1 MLIAN
6 TAEQLFER
14 FENLMPF
21 RVQDILLVSSLYDSF
36 ILREDGRLNEL
47 MIGESLELNLQHI
60 PGITHVSSGAEALE
74 LAKRQPRF
82 NLIVTNLELGDMDAA
97 QLAREV
103 KATGLDVPVVVLAY
117 DYREIKN
124 FRARNP
130 VTDIDRIFLWQGNIR
145 ILISIV
151 KYVEDKRNVLHD
163 TQVMGV
169 PVMLVVEDN
178 IRYYSSFLPVIYTE
192 LITQSRR
199 LISEGLNVAHK
210 LVRLRARPKI
220 LLCSN
225 YEEAESLVMQ
235 YREYLFGVISDVEFP
250 RNGQLSPESGFSL
263 ADKVRSIVPD
273 APIVL
278 QSSRTAFQPRALEEG
293 CSFLRKRSPTLLNDL
308 RRFLIEQLGFGD
320 FVFRMPDGREVARA
334 RDLNELEKLLH
345 EVPDESIAYHSARN
359 HFSHWLRARTEFTV
373 AQKLRPRKVSDFPSI
388 EALRRDLIDSITEY
402 RHEQSQVLVG
412 DFNAASF
419 TPTDAFFLRIG
430 SGSLGGKARGL
441 AFVRHLL
448 HNHRLAR
455 RFPGIRI
462 AVPPSFVLATGIFD
476 RFLAE
481 NQLHDFAIQCDN
493 DDEIAERFLDAQF
506 PSDIRDNLLAFLN
519 TVHYPIAVRS
529 SSLLEDSQY
538 QPFTGVYE
546 TYMLANQHPDLSVR
560 LDELLEAIKR
570 VYSST
575 FSQHAKRYVRATP
588 YRLEEEKMAVIIQQ
602 VVGSAHGQ
610 RFYPDFSGVV
620 RTRNFYPVPPITVE
634 DGIATVALGLGRTVV
649 DGGKCLS
656 FCPRYPQHLI
666 QFSSVEDILN
676 NSQNEFWALELN
688 HHSDLRGVGA
698 SPTVQAGVSHAAMHT
713 PETSSALLRESS
725 PARECGEDAAPF
737 STSRANA
744 RRQMAAHQE
753 AVDHTPHLHE
763 VSFPISAAESD
774 GTLHNVASTY
784 SADNHA
790 VYDGMSRPGA
800 RIVSFAPILKYGVF
814 PLPALLDQLMRIA
827 EEALRRPVEVEFA
840 VRMPRYAGDPADFG
854 FLQMRPLVLSRE
866 GEELRMEEVDRSHL
880 VCQSSKVLG
889 HGRIA
894 DLRDAIVVDLH
905 RFERARSQ
913 EVAESVAQL
922 NARLTDSGTPYL
934 LIGVGRWGSND
945 PWLGIP
951 VEWDQ
956 ISGARVI
963 VEAGFRDFRV
973 TPSQGSHFFQ
983 NLTAFQV
990 GYFTVNPDAGE
1001 GFVDWD
1007 WLASSVAVEEDSCV
1021 RHLHF
1026 DHPLVVVMNGKT
1038 SQGMI
1043 FKPDA

>member
-1 MLIAN
+1 MSSHSSSPIFD
-6 TAEQLFER
+6 AEQLFER

-74 LAKRQPRF
+74 LAKSQPRF

-103 KATGLDVPVVVLAY
+103 KAAGLDVPVVVLAY

-124 FRARNP
+124 FRARQP
-130 VTDIDRIFLWQGNIR
+130 VTDIDRIFLWQGNVR

-151 KYVEDKRNVLHD
+151 KYVEDKRNVPHD

-178 IRYYSSFLPVIYTE
+178 IRYYSAFLPVIYTE

-225 YEEAESLVMQ
+225 YEEAEALVMK

-250 RNGQLSPESGFSL
+250 RNGQLTPEAGFSL
-263 ADKVRSIVPD
+263 AAKVRSIVPD

-278 QSSRTAFQPRALEEG
+278 QSSRTAFMQRALEEG

-334 RDLNELEKLLH
+334 RDLNELEKHLH
-345 EVPDESIAYHSARN
+345 EVPDDSVAFHSERN
-359 HFSHWLRARTEFTV
+359 HFSHWLRARTEFSL
-373 AQKLRPRKVSDFPSI
+373 AQKLRPRKVSDFANVA
-388 EALRRDLIDSITEY
+388 ALRRDLFESIAEY
-402 RHEQSQVLVG
+402 RQEQNQVLVG

-419 TPTDAFFLRIG
+419 KSTDAFFLRLG

-441 AFVRHLL
+441 AFVRYLL
-448 HNHRLAR
+448 HNYRLAKR
-455 RFPGIRI
+455 LPGIRI

-481 NQLHDFAIQCDN
+481 NKLHDFAIECDN
-493 DDEIAERFLDAQF
+493 DDEIVERFLSASI
-506 PSDIRDNLLAFLN
+506 PTEVRENLLAFLRE
-519 TVHYPIAVRS
+519 VRYPIAVRS

-546 TYMLANQHPDLSVR
+546 TYMLANQHPDLDVR
-560 LDELLEAIKR
+560 LAELMEAIKR
-570 VYSST
+570 VYAST

-588 YRLEEEKMAVIIQQ
+588 YRLEEEKMAVILQQ
-602 VVGSAHGQ
+602 VVGATHGP

-620 RTRNFYPVPPITVE
+620 RSRNFYPVSPMTVE
-634 DGIATVALGLGRTVV
+634 DGIATVALGLGRAVV
-649 DGGKCLS
+649 DGGKCLT
-656 FCPRYPQHLI
+656 FCPRYPQSLI

-676 NSQNEFWALELN
+676 NSQNEFWALELA
-688 HHSDLRGVGA
+688 DA
-698 SPTVQAGVSHAAMHT
+698 C
-713 PETSSALLRESS
+713 ALPSS
-725 PARECGEDAAPF
+725 PAVGDRVGLSSERIP
-737 STSRANA
+737 N
-744 RRQMAAHQE
+744 
-753 AVDHTPHLHE
+753 LHE
-763 VSFPISAAESD
+763 VRFPISAAESD

-814 PLPALLDQLMRIA
+814 PLPTLLDQIMRIA
-827 EEALRRPVEVEFA
+827 EAALRRPVEVEFA
-840 VRMPRYAGDPADFG
+840 VRMACRTGDAAEFG

-866 GEELRMEEVDRSHL
+866 GEELKMEEVDRSQL
-880 VCQSSKVLG
+880 VCQSTKVLG
-889 HGRIA
+889 HGRVA

-922 NARLTDSGTPYL
+922 NAKLTNSGTPYL

-1001 GFVDWD
+1001 GFVDWN
-1007 WLASSVAVEEDSCV
+1007 WLASTPAAEENTCV
-1021 RHLHF
+1021 RHLRF
-1026 DHPLVVVMNGKT
+1026 DRPLVVVMNGKT

-1043 FKPDA
+1043 FKPIP